1 MMEVREW
8 PISDVRPYKDN
19 PRKIP
24 KEAVERVAASIREFG
39 FQQPIVVDV
48 DGVVIAGHTRLKAAE
63 SLGLEE
69 VPVVVA
75 EGLSPEKAKAYR
87 LADNKTAEA
96 SSWDESLLG
105 KELDE
110 ISLLDLDFSM
120 EDFGFTDMEELTGA
134 DPEPHEDDFDTTPP
148 KETDICPGDMFR
160 LGDHIL
166 LCGDA
171 TKADLSGAHK
181 ARQIACSLV
190 RYGFDR
196 AEVQMSYA
204 IGMRYPLSVLARVVS
219 GGVAEILDMTEEAA
233 EECTPRRM
241 TETLHLLDADF
252 VELARYGHFRRA
264 I

>member
-1 MMEVREW
+1 MADGLKVGEMVAGADTATRKKKEPDMMEVREW

-171 TKADLSGAHK
+171 TKAEDVGRLMG
-181 ARQIACSLV
+181 
-190 RYGFDR
+190 GG
-196 AEVQMSYA
+196 
-204 IGMRYPLSVLARVVS
+204 IGRHVC
-219 GGVAEILDMTEEAA
+219 D
-233 EECTPRRM
+233 
-241 TETLHLLDADF
+241 
-252 VELARYGHFRRA
+252 
-264 I
+264 